1 MNIKNNIL
9 YWSLRVLILLFGAF
23 LIVFGEKDDSPGAQM
38 IGLIMIVTIIITAI
52 KRIKKNSK

>member
-38 IGLIMIVTIIITAI
+38 IGLVMIVTIIITAI